1 MTVLQKIFSLVFTLV
16 FFGWS
21 QNLLG
26 FRYRGNLRSKAAP
39 KALVASVLLTS
50 QIRGKSEV
58 GIATFD

>member
-1 MTVLQKIFSLVFTLV
+1 MTVLQKVLSFVFTLV

-21 QNLLG
+21 QYLLG
-26 FRYRGNLRSKAAP
+26 FRYRGNLRSKTAS

-50 QIRGKSEV
+50 QIRGNSEV